1 MRKPEPSVVS
11 SPGKNNKNNS
21 MSNKLRKGLW
31 SPEEDE
37 KLMRYMLNN
46 GQGCWSDVA
55 RNAGLER
62 CGKSCRLRWINYLRP
77 DLKRGAFSP
86 QEEDLI
92 IHFHSLLGNRKI
104 RNIRLSP
111 NCGLWQPKPVVDK
124 KVIDSLSNILPQCI
138 NILSSSSSSTASPN
152 ASDSSSDQPNNR
164 DFFTAAGGGGGGGF
178 MNITPPSMM
187 PIYGDSSMQSTS
199 LINHM
204 FDPFPMV
211 EHGGYYNN
219 GNPCTAQIGSSVGS
233 GADDCGF
240 EENIEAFG
248 NVNIGVEEDIFV
260 PPLESVSTTDQHQNL
275 KTETIF
281 YDNNNYYS
289 NSNNIIKGENMVG
302 VGNYF
307 EDDQD
312 QGLTMGEWDLE
323 DLMKD
328 VSSFP
333 FPDYQS

>member
-1 MRKPEPSVVS
+1 MRKPEPYAVS
-11 SPGKNNKNNS
+11 NTGGKNNKNNS
-21 MSNKLRKGLW
+21 GMSSNNKLRKGLW

-92 IHFHSLLGNRKI
+92 IHFHSLLGNRWSQIAARLPGRTDNEIKNFWNSTIKKRLKI
-104 RNIRLSP
+104 L
-111 NCGLWQPKPVVDK
+111 
-124 KVIDSLSNILPQCI
+124 
-138 NILSSSSSSTASPN
+138 SSSSSTASPN
-152 ASDSSSDQPNNR
+152 ASDSSSEQPNNN
-164 DFFTAAGGGGGGGF
+164 DFFAAAGGGGGF
-178 MNITPPSMM
+178 MNIIPPSMM
-187 PIYGDSSMQSTS
+187 PIYPDSSMQATS

-219 GNPCTAQIGSSVGS
+219 GNPCTAQIGSVGS
-233 GADDCGF
+233 GSSTGDDCGF
-240 EENIEAFG
+240 GQNIDVFG
-248 NVNIGVEEDIFV
+248 NVNMRVEEDIYV
-260 PPLESVSTTDQHQNL
+260 PPLESVSTIDHDQNNL

-281 YDNNNYYS
+281 YDHNNYYS
-289 NSNNIIKGENMVG
+289 NTNNIIKGENMIG

-307 EDDQD
+307 EDDHQD

-333 FPDYQS
+333 LLDYQS